1 MKVAIAQI
9 NTVLGNLEKNIEK
22 HIEYCDTAIAEKADI
37 IVFPELSLTGYSL
50 KDINYEI
57 ALNPF
62 TSDKLDTLKEKS
74 KDISIVCG
82 LVELAEN
89 SAIYNSAAYIED
101 GEVKFTHRKVY
112 PPTYGIFE
120 ELRYFVPGTQCK
132 VHDTKH
138 GKIGLLVCEDL
149 WHLSLPLTQAL
160 GGAEF
165 IIGIAAS
172 PTKMGTDVDNLL
184 KDTTSLEIGVLEY
197 IFNNGATKYKSF
209 DEMMVDIHSNS
220 DDIVKLKNYYVN
232 SDHHKTYAR
241 LMSLYLVFCNRVGYE
256 DGVNFWGGSEVV
268 DPFGKVLNVAKF
280 INEDII
286 FTEVNHDEIS
296 RARRLAGHF
305 LDENINLT
313 IENLVKIRDNR

>member
-1 MKVAIAQI
+1 MKVAIAQT
-9 NTVLGNLEKNIEK
+9 NSVLGNLEKNIEK
-22 HIEYCDTAIAEKADI
+22 HIEYCDRAFKENADL

-57 ALNPF
+57 ALNPY
-62 TSDKLDTLKEKS
+62 TSDKLDALKKKS
-74 KDISIVCG
+74 EQISIVCG
-82 LVELAEN
+82 LVEEAEN
-89 SAIYNSAAYIED
+89 SAIYNSAVYLED

-120 ELRYFVPGTQCK
+120 ELRYFVPGTQCR

-138 GKIGLLVCEDL
+138 GKLGLLVCEDL

-160 GGAEF
+160 GGAEM

-172 PTKMGTDVDNLL
+172 PTKMGTDVDYLL
-184 KDTTSLEIGVLEY
+184 KDTTSLEIGVLEFL
-197 IFNNGATKYKSF
+197 FNNGATKYKTL
-209 DEMMVDIHSNS
+209 DEMLEDIHSNS
-220 DDIVKLKNYYVN
+220 DDIIKIKNYYVN

-241 LMSLYLVFCNRVGYE
+241 LLSLFLVFCNRVGYE

-280 INEDII
+280 IDEDII
-286 FTEVNHDEIS
+286 YTEVNMDEVKRS
-296 RARRLAGHF
+296 RRLAGHF